1 MFMFMFLLISC
12 GQMSDNLVLDGIIG
26 GGRGGQKKSLACH
39 LQLVIFN
46 SSPCFPEFLR
56 RVVAMQPSWVSAV
69 EQALKRAAPALEKW
83 TEVESILSDHKKCYK
98 QVLRPTQMLVHPR
111 NRAGLGLNG
120 SQVHKTG
127 AQVQSVGFSSMELR
141 RSVCMEI
148 STDPTVSQEAFA
160 FNQRQVD
167 LNGGLLAE
175 VRGDERFMSL
185 ACSHFTAFCRACL
198 AQCPCSDHDNV
209 SDSGKLSLHCLS
221 PDFRAAVENGW
232 EWLVLS
238 AEVDARVPALAS
250 FIQEVMNAAQ
260 GVARTAGELEL
271 AMAMVTRAV
280 NLEAREGSADWTRVQ
295 QDVAACVPDAAPQTL
310 AACSLI
316 SRFYAGGSSAPL
328 LVFLHDFSLKYGAS
342 KRLGEE
348 YMSTVA
354 TLKFSGQERSH
365 AMARAALIAT
375 NLTATRVVDGI
386 ARLLTKGDIS
396 KLAGKSMEESVK
408 QWEDLLGRAWSRT
421 SQVADGPGR
430 AKALEC
436 FGRLMVRTT
445 LFMCKKETAGQEGL
459 EHGSLGAILSLYE
472 AEMGMPSSGTRTASE
487 QPSAAEPA
495 GLATLEEM
503 QDPVYLMKLQGYH
516 LGKLYKGKQSYAE
529 MWPWRL
535 QSVDQSHAHLS
546 LEAPVEFARKD
557 AQVARLDMKKFF
569 EGFTGEQP
577 QLLPEQEVLKK
588 LPHACDAMSAELLRA
603 EFFALCCDHFAQKY
617 GPGEAAVLFC
627 RNPTCII
634 LEGKA
639 KASKLTFFPF
649 TDSIFKIGFRPGR
662 QRAVWRCGTRPRAP
676 ACTCPRLPQV
686 LFCLRRTG
694 ASVRVLSQIWQQLS

>member
-1 MFMFMFLLISC
+1 
-12 GQMSDNLVLDGIIG
+12 
-26 GGRGGQKKSLACH
+26 
-39 LQLVIFN
+39 
-46 SSPCFPEFLR
+46 
-56 RVVAMQPSWVSAV
+56 MQPSWVSAV

-546 LEAPVEFARKD
+546 PCGVCQEGRAGRALGHEEVLRGLYWRAASVAPGAGGSQEASARLRRHVGRASSRGVLCLVLRSFCAEVRAGRGRRALLSESHVHYSGREGQGQQVD
-557 AQVARLDMKKFF
+557 VLSLHRLDLQDWVQAGSGQCGGVAR
-569 EGFTGEQP
+569 GHGH
-577 QLLPEQEVLKK
+577 QL
-588 LPHACDAMSAELLRA
+588 
-603 EFFALCCDHFAQKY
+603 
-617 GPGEAAVLFC
+617 
-627 RNPTCII
+627 
-634 LEGKA
+634 
-639 KASKLTFFPF
+639 
-649 TDSIFKIGFRPGR
+649 
-662 QRAVWRCGTRPRAP
+662 
-676 ACTCPRLPQV
+676 
-686 LFCLRRTG
+686 
-694 ASVRVLSQIWQQLS
+694 VRVRACRKFCSACGVLEHRYEC